1 MRNDLHSGDVAV
13 PADERTSA
21 QDTRSPV
28 ESKSGM
34 GRRSFLQALGGAVGA
49 TAVVASTDWAK
60 AGNGWTLGMT
70 ELPKDKLIDMYTKML
85 KSRWW
90 EEGIKEEFLSGK
102 DQLYGAF
109 HIYIGEEAVATGAIS
124 ALNDDDYI
132 ASTHRGHG
140 HLIAKGGDIDKMT
153 AEMYFR
159 QTGYNKGF
167 GGSMHLTDA
176 TKGILGMNGIIGPQ
190 YLIAAGAGYSAKV
203 RGTKQVAMAFGGD
216 GSVNNGWYYSGLRNA
231 VLYNLPVVAVIENN
245 GYQINMPQERT
256 NALRDLSDFGA
267 GLQIPH
273 ETVNGTDVMAVYAVA
288 KRAVDRARA
297 GGGPSLIEAKTYR
310 FYDHSG
316 LAGAKPGVLG
326 AFGLPYRTD
335 SEVRAWIAE
344 DCIPKFRRQLVAN
357 KVITE
362 EEADKLEAEVKAMV
376 AKSIELARAA
386 PKQAPDAALGHVFAG
401 MKVSP
406 SQFLA

>member
-1 MRNDLHSGDVAV
+1 M
-13 PADERTSA
+13 
-21 QDTRSPV
+21 
-28 ESKSGM
+28 
-34 GRRSFLQALGGAVGA
+34 
-49 TAVVASTDWAK
+49 
-60 AGNGWTLGMT
+60 
-70 ELPKDKLIDMYTKML
+70 
-85 KSRWW
+85 
-90 EEGIKEEFLSGK
+90 
-102 DQLYGAF
+102 
-109 HIYIGEEAVATGAIS
+109 
-124 ALNDDDYI
+124 
-132 ASTHRGHG
+132 
-140 HLIAKGGDIDKMT
+140 
-153 AEMYFR
+153 
-159 QTGYNKGF
+159 
-167 GGSMHLTDA
+167 
-176 TKGILGMNGIIGPQ
+176 
-190 YLIAAGAGYSAKV
+190 
-203 RGTKQVAMAFGGD
+203 
-216 GSVNNGWYYSGLRNA
+216 
-231 VLYNLPVVAVIENN
+231 LYNLPVVAVIENN